1 LQAEVI
7 GRRAFR
13 DLAHCQRRF
22 DDWRVVY
29 NTQRPHEALA
39 LATPISRYQPSRR
52 GFPETIEPFDY
63 GPGAIVR
70 RVDEGGWLS
79 FRNCPV
85 KLGRAFTHRRVALR
99 PSQQHGCFD
108 VFFCSFTVA
117 QLDLRQAA
125 R

>member
-1 LQAEVI
+1 
-7 GRRAFR
+7 
-13 DLAHCQRRF
+13 
-22 DDWRVVY
+22 
-29 NTQRPHEALA
+29 

-63 GPGAIVR
+63 GPGAILR

-99 PSQQHGCFD
+99 PSQQDGCFD

-117 QLDLRQAA
+117 QLDLRETAQ
-125 R
+125 